1 MIIRMMMISDNLKK
15 LNTTDIYSMLLF
27 AVFNI
32 QKIPGYAVLSELVYI
47 LDKNNLLKL
56 CEYFGGQTITIPTID
71 ELEILIYCLVIY
83 NDVVIE
89 KRDFDKVIKSLPV
102 ESYLLKQ
109 IKEKYFELKE
119 VLDTYEFIPRK
130 T

>member
-1 MIIRMMMISDNLKK
+1 MISDNLKK

-32 QKIPGYAVLSELVYI
+32 QKIPGYSVLSELVYI

>member
-1 MIIRMMMISDNLKK
+1 MMISDNLKK

-32 QKIPGYAVLSELVYI
+32 QKIPGYSVLSELVYI

>member
-1 MIIRMMMISDNLKK
+1 MMISENLKK

-32 QKIPGYAVLSELVYI
+32 QQIPGYSVLSELVYI

-71 ELEILIYCLVIY
+71 ELEILIYCLIVY

-89 KRDFDKVIKSLPV
+89 KKDFEKVIKSLPV
-102 ESYLLKQ
+102 ESHVLKQ

-119 VLDTYEFIPRK
+119 VLDSYEFIQRK
-130 T
+130 TL